1 MRSHIAQNPMQ
12 LMSSFPQFMNEM
24 RGKNPQ
30 QILNDMRA
38 NGVTDEMIN
47 QATEMANSMNN
58 QFNQFRNM
66 FGFK

>member
-1 MRSHIAQNPMQ
+1 MRSHITQNPMQ
-12 LMSSFPQFMNEM
+12 LMSNFPQFMNEM